1 MSYIM
6 IETMLSKQEKKI
18 FAALASGSLYKEI
31 AADHNISIN
40 TVKKHLKNIYRKL
53 NVNKRTLAI
62 EKYLGNPALYDR
74 EIKILD

>member
-1 MSYIM
+1 M